1 VPQLLSA
8 LAAFFL
14 SAAAAQ
20 APVDSLD
27 LTLEPAGPSTYLAS
41 EVLVVAG
48 RPERFD
54 AFAPDAVAATGL
66 SVSRALAFAAH
77 ASAGDYGTS
86 AFPSIRGLPAEHV
99 SVEYD
104 GIPLNSVQNGTFDL
118 ALLDLLGSG
127 VSMTRGPFAW
137 LGASGTS
144 SAALVLE
151 AREPA
156 GPEISALTGS
166 EGGALR
172 IGMGDARRSLSFTA
186 LGGDGPRDGASLAG
200 WSCRGAAATGAGDL
214 GLAYLDAR
222 RGLPGSSDAPWS
234 AGVLDDEIALARF
247 RFREVGRTRP
257 TLYATRHEQRYE
269 DAYAAPTHVVSSFG
283 GVLAADVTREG
294 PVRSLVAATYDWSVL
309 DSHDP
314 MTTDIGRRTRGSGSV
329 VARATAGQR
338 ALRAAAQC
346 GVTRTTDF
354 GTAGSGALGVAAVGS
369 RGRAWASVGTTYR
382 APTMN
387 ELHWPAD
394 AWTEGNEDLDPE
406 RVVTTELGGAAV
418 FGPVTLGVT
427 AYRSRAANLIVW
439 MDSGGVWR
447 PENVGTAVL
456 EGVEA
461 DASARAG
468 AVTVSYAGDF
478 ASALDEGSGLDLPY
492 RPRVQHTLSA
502 DAVLGRARVEVRARR
517 ADRVYVDAANSQTLA
532 GYTVADASVT
542 LDLPVG
548 GVSAV
553 VEVLNLFGEPY
564 ATRKG
569 YELSGRAWRAGLL
582 ITQMQNPR

>member
-1 VPQLLSA
+1 MLSA
-8 LAAFFL
+8 LAVAIL
-14 SAAAAQ
+14 SAATAQ
-20 APVDSLD
+20 APADSLD
-27 LTLEPAGPSTYLAS
+27 LTLEAVGPGSYLAS
-41 EVLVVAG
+41 EVLVVAD

-54 AFAPDAVAATGL
+54 AFAPDAVAAAGP
-66 SVSRALAFAAH
+66 SASRSLALAAH
-77 ASAGDYGTS
+77 ASAGEYGTS

-99 SVEYD
+99 AVEYD
-104 GIPLNSVQNGTFDL
+104 GIPLNSVQNGTFDI

-127 VSMTRGPFAW
+127 ISMTRGPFAW

-144 SAALVLE
+144 PAAVVLE

-156 GPEISALTGS
+156 GLEMSAFTGS
-166 EGGALR
+166 EGGSLHL
-172 IGMGDARRSLSFTA
+172 GMGDARRSMSFTA
-186 LGGDGPRDGASLAG
+186 LGGDGPRDGESVAG
-200 WSCRGAAATGAGDL
+200 WSCNARAATAAGEL
-214 GLAYLDAR
+214 GLTYLDAR
-222 RGLPGSSDAPWS
+222 RGLPGPADAPWW

-257 TLYATRHEQRYE
+257 TLYATRHEQHYE
-269 DAYAAPTHVVSSFG
+269 DAYAAPTHVVSSVG
-283 GVLAADVTREG
+283 GVLAADVTRDG
-294 PVRSLVAATYDWSVL
+294 PVRSLVAAAYDWSVL

-314 MTTDIGRRTRGSGSV
+314 MTTDIGHRTRGSGSV

-346 GVTRTTDF
+346 GLTHTTDF
-354 GTAGSGALGVAAVGS
+354 GAAASGALGLAAVGP

-394 AWTEGNEDLDPE
+394 AWTEGNADLEPE
-406 RVVTTELGGAAV
+406 RVVTAELGGAV
-418 FGPVTLGVT
+418 VLGPVTLGAT
-427 AYRSRAANLIVW
+427 AYRSRAVDLIVW

-456 EGVEA
+456 EGIEA
-461 DASARAG
+461 DVSARFG
-468 AVTVSYAGDF
+468 GLGISYAGDF
-478 ASALDEGSGLDLPY
+478 ASAWDEESGLDLPY
-492 RPRVQHTLSA
+492 RPRLQHTLSA
-502 DAVLGRARVEVRARR
+502 DATVGRTRVEARARR
-517 ADRVYVDAANSQTLA
+517 AGEMYVDAANSEALD

-542 LDLPVG
+542 LGLPVE

-553 VEVLNLFGEPY
+553 VEVSNLFDESY

-569 YELSGRAWRAGLL
+569 YELSGRAWRAALL
-582 ITQMQNPR
+582 ITTQLQNP

>member
-1 VPQLLSA
+1 LLSA
-8 LAAFFL
+8 LAAAIL
-14 SAAAAQ
+14 SVAAAQ
-20 APVDSLD
+20 TPADSLD
-27 LTLEPAGPSTYLAS
+27 VALEASGPGTYLAS
-41 EVLVVAG
+41 EVLVVAD

-54 AFAPDAVAATGL
+54 AFAPDAVAAAGPRVGRSL
-66 SVSRALAFAAH
+66 ALAPH

-127 VSMTRGPFAW
+127 VSVTRGPFAW

-144 SAALVLE
+144 PAAVVLE
-151 AREPA
+151 AREPV
-156 GPEISALTGS
+156 GPEMTVLTGS

-172 IGMGDARRSLSFTA
+172 VGLGDAGRSLSFTA
-186 LGGDGPRDGASLAG
+186 LGDDGPRDGESLAG
-200 WSCRGAAATGAGDL
+200 WSCSARAATGPGDL
-214 GLAYLDAR
+214 GVAYLDAR
-222 RGLPGSSDAPWS
+222 RGLPGASDAPWS

-247 RFREVGRTRP
+247 RFPEMGRARP
-257 TLYATRHEQRYE
+257 TLYATRHDQRYE
-269 DAYAAPTHVVSSFG
+269 DAYAAPTHVVSSVG
-283 GVLAADVTREG
+283 GVLAADVTRDG
-294 PVRSLVAATYDWSVL
+294 PVRSLVAAAYDWSVL

-314 MTTDIGRRTRGSGSV
+314 MTTDIGHRTRGSGSV
-329 VARATAGQR
+329 VARAAAGQR
-338 ALRAAAQC
+338 VLRAAAQC
-346 GVTRTTDF
+346 GITHTTDF
-354 GTAGSGALGVAAVGS
+354 GAAASGALGLAVVGS
-369 RGRAWASVGTTYR
+369 RGRAWVSAGTTYR

-394 AWTEGNEDLDPE
+394 AWTEGNEDLGPE
-406 RVVTTELGGAAV
+406 RVVTVELGGAAV
-418 FGPVTLGVT
+418 LGPVTLGAT
-427 AYRSRAANLIVW
+427 AYRSRAADLIVW

-456 EGVEA
+456 EGIEA
-461 DASARAG
+461 DASVRLACVG
-468 AVTVSYAGDF
+468 LSYAGDF
-478 ASALDEGSGLDLPY
+478 ASALDDDSGLDLPY

-502 DAVLGRARVEVRARR
+502 DAVFGRARIEARARR
-517 ADRVYVDAANSQTLA
+517 AGDVYADAANSETLD

-542 LDLPVG
+542 LGLPIE

-553 VEVLNLFGEPY
+553 VEVTNLFDESY

-569 YELSGRAWRAGLL
+569 YELSGRAWQVGLL
-582 ITQMQNPR
+582 LTQLQNP